1 MSSKSLFTPE
11 ASAKLAP
18 NLAPVEASAPA
29 PQHVENAGGA
39 GYSWSASQKPAVVID
54 DSDYPNRN
62 LLPHEREAKR
72 ADDLSGPSFIKPG
85 TGGKIILMPNGV
97 RVTCG
102 GELLRL
108 ALQRGGKII
117 GEKPTETFKK
127 PTGAP
132 GTPQAGLNFI

>member
-11 ASAKLAP
+11 SGAKLAP
-18 NLAPVEASAPA
+18 NLAPVEASGPA

-72 ADDLSGPSFIKPG
+72 ADDLSGPSFLKPG
-85 TGGKIILMPNGV
+85 GGKIVLMPNGV
-97 RVTCG
+97 RVTAG

-108 ALQRGGKII
+108 AIERGGKIV
-117 GEKPTETFKK
+117 GEEPTKSFKK
-127 PTGAP
+127 PTGP
-132 GTPQAGLNFI
+132 VGTPQAGLNFI